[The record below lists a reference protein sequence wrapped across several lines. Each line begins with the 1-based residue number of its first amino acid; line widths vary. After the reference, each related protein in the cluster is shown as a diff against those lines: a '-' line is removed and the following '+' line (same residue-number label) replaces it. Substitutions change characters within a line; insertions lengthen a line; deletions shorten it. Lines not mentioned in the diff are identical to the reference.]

1 MIHPYIIAFLAIS
14 CYASLTVINKK
25 MIGDIPPFSYIAI
38 TMLLLSGIGFVASF
52 FFEKDFS
59 FSSISE
65 KNWSLIIS
73 LSTINFIGFAL
84 LLNAIS
90 KIPVVE
96 YQIIAVMTPI
106 VGGLLALIF
115 LSEALTVRY
124 FIGLVFIAIGLY
136 ISLKK

>member
-1 MIHPYIIAFLAIS
+1 
-14 CYASLTVINKK
+14 